1 MTTKKLIKAWD
12 EFLRTEFGCYAD
24 EYGNYPCD
32 HGTLCDRCSD
42 EKTYE
47 IFCEKIGIGL
57 DKSSKV

>member
-42 EKTYE
+42 EKIYE
-47 IFCEKIGIGL
+47 IFCKKIGIEA
-57 DKSSKV
+57 

>member
-47 IFCEKIGIGL
+47 IFCEKIGIRA
-57 DKSSKV
+57 